1 MTEKELKKQVTGKT
15 FLSNVLLALKIVF
28 DLLPQVLLVLVIS
41 SLFSG
46 KAERTDQH
54 GILSGNHLA
63 PLCGSIACLPLD
75 QSVYPAP
82 YFKMIAVG
90 IFISFMLK
98 ACCNYLAVKT
108 AHDRAFS
115 TLTEL
120 RLTIIEH
127 LKKLNLGFFK
137 KHTTGELT
145 SIVEHDVEQIEIYLA
160 HGLPEIMS
168 ATLLPV
174 LVFIAML
181 FINLCIA
188 AADGFQTASNIRLR
202 FFIVVWKLPSHI
214 KTILTLF
221 KPS

>member
-46 KAERTDQH
+46 KAERE
-54 GILSGNHLA
+54 
-63 PLCGSIACLPLD
+63 
-75 QSVYPAP
+75 
-82 YFKMIAVG
+82 YFKMIAGG

-137 KHTTGELT
+137 KITG
-145 SIVEHDVEQIEIYLA
+145 
-160 HGLPEIMS
+160 
-168 ATLLPV
+168 
-174 LVFIAML
+174 
-181 FINLCIA
+181 
-188 AADGFQTASNIRLR
+188 
-202 FFIVVWKLPSHI
+202 SH
-214 KTILTLF
+214 
-221 KPS
+221 